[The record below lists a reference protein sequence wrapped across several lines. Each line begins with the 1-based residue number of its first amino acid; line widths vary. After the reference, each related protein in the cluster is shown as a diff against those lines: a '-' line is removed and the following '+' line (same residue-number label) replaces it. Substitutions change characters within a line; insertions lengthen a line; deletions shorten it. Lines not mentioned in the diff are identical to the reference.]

1 MVSMI
6 YTKWSWISDMIND
19 SLCNSNSSFH
29 VEAAIWKLLFLYGL
43 FKIFPSLVDTKV
55 YLSLLF
61 KSILSLILDTN
72 LGESQDLL
80 FPEVISIA
88 STFYHKYLVF
98 IISILN
104 SLCFCLLFS
113 SYFCSA
119 EWIYDMTVFIK

>member
-1 MVSMI
+1 MVSMK

-19 SLCNSNSSFH
+19 SLCNSNSPFH
-29 VEAAIWKLLFLYGL
+29 VEAAIWRLLFLYGFFL
-43 FKIFPSLVDTKV
+43 NFSSLVDTKV

-61 KSILSLILDTN
+61 ESILSLILDTN
-72 LGESQDLL
+72 LGDSQDLL
-80 FPEVISIA
+80 LPEVISIA

-98 IISILN
+98 IISLLN